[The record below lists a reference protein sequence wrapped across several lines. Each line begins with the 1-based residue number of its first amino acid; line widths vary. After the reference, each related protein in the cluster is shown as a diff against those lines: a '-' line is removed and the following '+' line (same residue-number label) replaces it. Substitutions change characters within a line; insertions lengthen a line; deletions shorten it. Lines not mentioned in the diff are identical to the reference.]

1 MPGGNKKSWNEIKN
15 ILEDISA
22 KDFS

>member
-1 MPGGNKKSWNEIKN
+1 MPGGNKESWNEIKS